1 MLGWAGAHPDWPQAT
16 CNMCRPRGSCTAKPA
31 SVHARP
37 SSLRP
42 LLPQGT
48 GDVLAQLAAQA
59 VASQQQ
65 GFSSDDNHAGV
76 AAGGRQASI
85 SVTFDRI
92 APCLLPEQ
100 KQVGGGVPQV
110 GC

>member
-1 MLGWAGAHPDWPQAT
+1 M
-16 CNMCRPRGSCTAKPA
+16 
-31 SVHARP
+31 HAQP
-37 SSLRP
+37 SLLRP

-59 VASQQQ
+59 AASQHQ
-65 GFSSDDNHAGV
+65 GFSSEDNHAGA

-100 KQVGGGVPQV
+100 KQVGRGVPQM